1 MHDLSN
7 YNIYTCK
14 DGRVRAYNKIT
25 HAVTSYPRLL
35 MEIKLGRPLLKTE
48 DVHHID
54 ENPQNNNIENLEV
67 VDHREHD
74 RQHARKY
81 FDKEMICPICG
92 KTFIWTAYQQVKR
105 AGNMQRKN
113 RIIPKI
119 GPCCSKSCAGKAS
132 AMTIKENKR
141 KAV

>member
-7 YNIYTCK
+7 YNVYTCK

-54 ENPQNNNIENLEV
+54 ENPQNNNIENLKV
-67 VDHREHD
+67 IDHREHD
-74 RQHARKY
+74 RQHAVNNNFIKRKY
-81 FDKEMICPICG
+81 YPKEMICPVCG
-92 KTFIWTAYQQVKR
+92 KKFIWNTVSQSQYYC
-105 AGNMQRKN
+105 RKQI
-113 RIIPKI
+113 R
-119 GPCCSKSCAGKAS
+119 GPYCSRNCAGKETGPLA
-132 AMTIKENKR
+132 NK
-141 KAV
+141 KQ